1 MKQFDVHH
9 YLGTARRTSP
19 YLVNVQSSLFRQ
31 YDRRLAIPLV
41 LAECFPGPADRR
53 LNPSVVIGDGTLILA
68 TLDLTSFPLKAFGE
82 RVANV
87 SELAEDIV
95 NAMDLATSR
104 AWE

>member
-19 YLVNVQSSLFRQ
+19 YLLNVQSSLFRH

-41 LAECFPGPADRR
+41 LAESFPGSADRR
-53 LNPSVVIGDGTLILA
+53 LNPSFVIGGRTLVLA
-68 TLDLTSFPLKAFGE
+68 TLDLTSFPLRAFGE
-82 RVANV
+82 WVANV
-87 SELAEDIV
+87 SEQAEDIV
-95 NAMDLATSR
+95 NAMDLVTSR